1 MKKQPKKR
9 SILSQLLTLFL
20 LLALIVPSLSTA
32 FASAMDEAQGVVLS
46 FDANGGSGEMVAI
59 THNVDQAFTLPECS
73 FTPPLRQSF
82 KAWSIDGTEY
92 APGQELTI
100 SGNTILTAV
109 WGPEEQAGGQ
119 CNNNNNGQTGGGE
132 PAEGGEQNSPGEQ
145 HGAQQVTVSYD
156 RNGGVGEM
164 EPDTFSVGKDF
175 TLPDCSFTAPE
186 GRIFKAWS
194 IGDKKYAP
202 GDNVTL
208 SGDTVL
214 IAVWGPAT
222 PDGENPGAQH
232 VMVSYDPNGGSG
244 TMEATT
250 LNIGESLTLP
260 VNGFTPPEEQSFK
273 AWEIAGTE
281 YQPGEAVT
289 FNGDAAASE
298 GGSSAS
304 AVEITVKAVWERS
317 RTGEEAPPA
326 PKRAPAQ
333 PKDVSDIL
341 QKKITVTQGT
351 EIQPGGKL
359 KSDDFVGIRIDLSIP
374 LEGDGVTADQA
385 VHQGDTAMIEIS
397 KDFTLTE
404 ESEPPL
410 DTERTFSA
418 DGSKIGTYQFFLDN
432 GVLKLKI
439 VFDGEEDVFAA
450 ADLTTTITN
459 TLTYITEGGNGTA
472 GDHPVTIMGE
482 NFTVIVPEPET
493 IISLNKKGEANLKTG
508 TIKWT
513 CEASAKKENKVVNL
527 DGCVFSD
534 DLNPVGDYVKDSFK
548 LSDSEPAAPVTYD
561 ADKKLLTYTFSEGS
575 QSPQTITFETKIPDE
590 EYRSLTAHSKTNIA
604 KLSKDEKTVEAKAS
618 VTFQPKWITKEKKVN
633 DNNDD
638 GATEEDPYHS
648 TGRKITWTI
657 TANVDE
663 AYLPK
668 AVITDK
674 LPEGLKFD
682 SAKWYKWQNGDWV
695 DEQNITP
702 TGEDQSEYHLGNIN
716 TKVQLVITTSVPDSS
731 VTVEQTKFTNTA
743 SIRWSD
749 YPGITTKPVEAS
761 VGFNAIE
768 KKGEL
773 YATDNTQIN
782 WTVTV
787 KTRGQ
792 NIPDLVVYDL
802 LVYGKDAASIQ
813 GAEGFPDG
821 VTLDMLKPQINQK
834 YVDGSFTPAD
844 GSNLKLEVVKLTKE
858 GQAVADLLVINNFS
872 GGLNVKTSFSFRT
885 QLTNPAMLLGNSQYR
900 VDNIASLYSAN
911 NLQRHAPAAVLYVN
925 KMLLKEMLKCGSDA
939 QTIAGASNS
948 TRDPSLG
955 FDYQDHSAIFRVN
968 VNADGI
974 DLPNADLGGNKK
986 LGPIVVEDKLPEGW
1000 EFVDFAPG
1008 TSYYIYEGTGNNDR
1022 SVTADTQANVSV
1034 QYNVQNDANPAT
1046 ATFTFTQLDKPYVIL
1061 LKAQPKPDKLK
1072 EYFSKNDVSKERNTV
1087 TLFSKDVPDAKATAS
1102 QDVTIKSAIL
1112 SKTVKKTDKGD
1123 LEWTLKYLPAAVKSG
1138 DGLKVVDTLPQGV
1151 EILRDAGGHL
1161 DLSGIKLFEMQVQKD
1176 GSYQQV
1182 AEISGSSL
1190 ANSVYYDAATREF
1203 SFIPPELDK
1212 AYHLTFTTAITGNP
1226 GLIVNN
1232 QAELRGI
1239 TEDPPKAE
1247 VSYTITGGD
1256 AEATLTKAGWF
1267 KIQKTDGST
1276 DKPLAGVVFTIY
1288 AEDGSTIIQQAET
1301 QAQSPLVFKG
1311 LLPGSYIL
1319 KETKAADGYHQHP
1332 TWDPEEYRIKVS
1344 KNEKGKIIVTING
1357 ESLTGNLLVLKN
1369 YKIGLEYPVK
1379 ISKLAA
1385 GQAGFL
1391 KGAKLVLNDSDGKKL
1406 ELKDE
1411 KGNEVPNPWE
1421 SDVTPKE
1428 LKLLAGVYTLVEE
1441 APPAGYLMAAPI
1453 TFRVNPNG
1461 LVEIKKGNEWVE
1473 AEKDG
1478 DVFKIDMVD
1487 EAEKQSTPVIAL
1499 NGPCCETKQTT
1510 LVPLQQPVAK
1520 PHGYYKLPRTGE
1532 KRGRTAGIAISLIA
1546 AAGLL
1551 LLIRKKS

>member
-9 SILSQLLTLFL
+9 LILSQLLTLFL

-32 FASAMDEAQGVVLS
+32 FASAMDEAPGVVLS
-46 FDANGGSGEMVAI
+46 FDSNGGSGEMPSVTLSVGQPFA
-59 THNVDQAFTLPECS
+59 LPENS
-73 FTPPLRQSF
+73 FTPPEGQSF
-82 KAWSIDGTEY
+82 KAWEIAGIAGTEY
-92 APGQELTI
+92 Q
-100 SGNTILTAV
+100 
-109 WGPEEQAGGQ
+109 
-119 CNNNNNGQTGGGE
+119 
-132 PAEGGEQNSPGEQ
+132 
-145 HGAQQVTVSYD
+145 
-156 RNGGVGEM
+156 
-164 EPDTFSVGKDF
+164 
-175 TLPDCSFTAPE
+175 
-186 GRIFKAWS
+186 
-194 IGDKKYAP
+194 P

-214 IAVWGPAT
+214 TAVWSPATAEGENPGSQQVTASYDPNGGSGTMEATTLNVGDSLTLPENGFAPPEGQSFKAWSINGEEHQPGEAVTISGDTVLTAVWGPAASN
-222 PDGENPGAQH
+222 GENPGAQQ
-232 VMVSYDPNGGSG
+232 VTVSYDPNGGSG

-250 LNIGESLTLP
+250 LYVGESLTLP

-317 RTGEEAPPA
+317 KTEEAPPA

-341 QKKITVTQGT
+341 KKEIKVTQGT
-351 EIQPGGKL
+351 EIQPGGTL
-359 KSDDFVGIRIDLSIP
+359 KSDDFVGICIDLTIP
-374 LEGDGVTADQA
+374 LEGDGVAADQA
-385 VHQGDTAMIEIS
+385 VHQGDTAVIEIS
-397 KDFTLTE
+397 KDFTLNDK
-404 ESEPPL
+404 SDPPL
-410 DTERTFSA
+410 DKERTFSA
-418 DGSKIGTYQFFLDN
+418 DGSKIGTYHFFLDN

-439 VFDGEEDVFAA
+439 VFDGDEDVFTAS
-450 ADLTTTITN
+450 DLTTRITN
-459 TLTYITEGGNGTA
+459 TLTYITEGDNGTA

-482 NFTVIVPEPET
+482 NFTVNVPEPET
-493 IISLNKKGEANLKTG
+493 IIFLNKKGEANLKTG

-513 CEASAKKENKVVNL
+513 CEASAKKENKEVNL

-534 DLNPVGDYVKDSFK
+534 DLNPVGDYAEDSFK
-548 LSDSEPAAPVTYD
+548 LNDSEPAAPVTYD

-633 DNNDD
+633 DNNDE

-663 AYLPK
+663 AYLPE
-668 AVITDK
+668 AIITDK
-674 LPEGLKFD
+674 LPEGLIFD

-716 TKVQLVITTSVPDSS
+716 TKVQLVITTRVPDSS

-743 SIRWSD
+743 SIKWSD

-844 GSNLKLEVVKLTKE
+844 GSNLKFEVVKLTKE
-858 GQAVADLLVINNFS
+858 GQAVADLLVINNFPA
-872 GGLNVKTSFSFRT
+872 GNNVNTSFSFRT
-885 QLTNPAMLLGNSQYR
+885 QVTNPAMLVGNKPYTIK
-900 VDNIASLYSAN
+900 NTASLYSAN
-911 NLQRHAPAAVLYVN
+911 NLQRHAPAEVLYVN

-939 QTIAGASNS
+939 QTIAGASNA

-1008 TSYYIYEGTGNNDR
+1008 TSYYIYEGTGNNDK
-1022 SVTADTQANVSV
+1022 SVTAVTQANVSV
-1034 QYNVQNDANPAT
+1034 QYNVQNYANPAT
-1046 ATFTFTQLDKPYVIL
+1046 ATLTFTQLDKPYVIL

-1112 SKTVKKTDKGD
+1112 SKTVEKTDKGD

-1276 DKPLAGVVFTIY
+1276 DKLLPGVVFTIY

-1301 QAQSPLVFKG
+1301 QAQSPLFFKG

-1319 KETKAADGYHQHP
+1319 KETKAADGYHQYP

-1406 ELKDE
+1406 DLKDE
-1411 KGNEVPNPWE
+1411 EGNEVNPWVT
-1421 SDVTPKE
+1421 DGTPKE

-1441 APPAGYLMAAPI
+1441 APPAGYLKAAPI

-1461 LVEIKKGNEWVE
+1461 LVEIKKGNEWEE

-1478 DVFKIDMVD
+1478 EGFKIDMVD
-1487 EAEKQSTPVIAL
+1487 EAEEQSTPVIAW
-1499 NGPCCETKQTT
+1499 NGACCETKQTT

>member
-1 MKKQPKKR
+1 MKKQPEKR
-9 SILSQLLTLFL
+9 SILSQLLTLL
-20 LLALIVPSLSTA
+20 LILALIVPSLSTA
-32 FASAMDEAQGVVLS
+32 FASAMDEAQKVTLS
-46 FDANGGSGEMVAI
+46 FDANGGSGEMPPATLSVGQPFA
-59 THNVDQAFTLPECS
+59 LPENG
-73 FTPPLRQSF
+73 FTPPEGQSF
-82 KAWSIDGTEY
+82 QAWEIAGMEY
-92 APGQELTI
+92 Q
-100 SGNTILTAV
+100 
-109 WGPEEQAGGQ
+109 
-119 CNNNNNGQTGGGE
+119 
-132 PAEGGEQNSPGEQ
+132 
-145 HGAQQVTVSYD
+145 
-156 RNGGVGEM
+156 
-164 EPDTFSVGKDF
+164 
-175 TLPDCSFTAPE
+175 
-186 GRIFKAWS
+186 
-194 IGDKKYAP
+194 P

-214 IAVWGPAT
+214 TAVWVPAT
-222 PDGENPGAQH
+222 PEGENPGAQT
-232 VMVSYDPNGGSG
+232 VTVSYASNGGSG
-244 TMEATT
+244 EMPPAT
-250 LNIGESLTLP
+250 LSVGAVLTLP
-260 VNGFTPPEEQSFK
+260 DCTFTAPEGRSFK
-273 AWEIAGTE
+273 AWSIGDKEYAPGDTMTISGDTTVVALWAPATPEGENLGAQQVTVSYDANGGSGEMPPVTLSVGEDLTFPDCTFTAPEGKIFKAWDIAGTE
-281 YQPGEAVT
+281 YQPGDNVPISGDISINAFEINIKALWVDLEAT
-289 FNGDAAASE
+289 EE
-298 GGSSAS
+298 GQESGLM
-304 AVEITVKAVWERS
+304 RS
-317 RTGEEAPPA
+317 
-326 PKRAPAQ
+326 PAQ
-333 PKDVSDIL
+333 PKDVSNIL
-341 QKKITVTQGT
+341 IKKITVTQGT

-385 VHQGDTAMIEIS
+385 VHQGDTAIFEIS

-513 CEASAKKENKVVNL
+513 CEASAKKENKEVNL

-534 DLNPVGDYVKDSFK
+534 DLNPVGDYAEDSFK
-548 LSDSEPAAPVTYD
+548 LNDSEPAAPVTYD

-633 DNNDD
+633 DNNDE

-668 AVITDK
+668 AIITDK
-674 LPEGLKFD
+674 LPEGLIFD

-872 GGLNVKTSFSFRT
+872 GGLNVNTSFSFRT
-885 QLTNPAMLLGNSQYR
+885 QLTNPAILLGNSQYR

-1008 TSYYIYEGTGNNDR
+1008 TSYYIYEGTGNNDK

-1138 DGLKVVDTLPQGV
+1138 DGLKVVDILPQGV
-1151 EILRDAGGHL
+1151 EILRDAGGRL

-1212 AYHLTFTTAITGNP
+1212 AYHLTFTTAITGDP

-1232 QAELRGI
+1232 KAELRGLS
-1239 TEDPPKAE
+1239 EDPPNATD
-1247 VSYTITGGD
+1247 SYTITGGD
-1256 AEATLTKAGWF
+1256 AQASLTKAGWL
-1267 KIQKTDGST
+1267 KIQKIDGST
-1276 DKPLAGVVFTIY
+1276 DQNLAGVVFTIY
-1288 AEDGSTIIQQAET
+1288 ADDGSTIIQQAET
-1301 QAQSPLVFKG
+1301 QAQSPLFFKG

-1344 KNEKGKIIVTING
+1344 KNEKGRVIVTING

-1391 KGAKLVLNDSDGKKL
+1391 KGAKLSLMDANSLDANGKDAKGKVLP
-1406 ELKDE
+1406 LKDKE
-1411 KGNEVPNPWE
+1411 GKDVPNPW
-1421 SDVTPKE
+1421 VTDDSPKE
-1428 LKLLAGVYTLVEE
+1428 LKLKAGVYILDEE
-1441 APPAGYLMAAPI
+1441 APPAGYLKAAPI

-1461 LVEIKKGNEWVE
+1461 VVELKSGEKWVE
-1473 AEKDG
+1473 AKKDG
-1478 DVFKIDMVD
+1478 EVFKIDMVD
-1487 EAEKQSTPVIAL
+1487 EAEKQTTPVIKWNSAR
-1499 NGPCCETKQTT
+1499 CETKQTT
-1510 LVPLQQPVAK
+1510 LVPLHQPEQTK

-1532 KRGRTAGIAISLIA
+1532 KRGKTAGIAISLIA